1 MFVQASEITINAWRA
16 LTMALGQGLFGTS
29 SHLLRTSTDRWH
41 GADIERHLVDL
52 KGRCRARCRGFRKRL

>member
-1 MFVQASEITINAWRA
+1 MVV
-16 LTMALGQGLFGTS
+16 GQGLFGTS

-52 KGRCRARCRGFRKRL
+52 MGDVGLVAAGLGKDCKV